1 MHKEPAALLIQPYM
15 TQPHQQLFSPWTKLP
30 LRLDHHFLPIPEG
43 PISNVIQPSSELAD
57 ISHSPSLKVS
67 PMILERVASS
77 VSPPSSSGHNTSTQP
92 IDFGFDNGR
101 GQSTD
106 HHSPPNADNVS
117 AADIRS
123 AAIESEE
130 PHETTST
137 VTEIGVLA
145 ITSNGHL
152 NERVQPASPPTTT
165 ASFPTPSTEARSKPP
180 KSKKVLFDGVVITS
194 RSLQKH
200 PSSISSAS
208 AIHHAPSS
216 GPTAI
221 PFSLVDALQ
230 FSFDANKQALLVPR
244 PVLPKLDGDASS
256 SAAQTDVETGTEDE
270 QGSSTA
276 VVPQGRLSPVR
287 RRFARHQGP
296 LNAATSESVV
306 SRKRVKPISYD
317 AVAAVV
323 DDVLGTVVAPMRWD
337 SDVDESESASR
348 AGEWGGHSDAMSD
361 ALTGSL
367 PWAEHGKGGRGRREQ
382 QSSGDRVSA
391 PLSAFLARRSP
402 MSSLIAATSTVS
414 LEPTSALRPHVSMGD
429 RFRQKLYHIFGENA
443 TVRMDRGARPHVASY
458 ENTYEG
464 LHSEHPGASS
474 PSPSP
479 EEDRQ
484 EDGAQSDDDLSA
496 QAGANTGTVLIDK
509 FENAL
514 ASDIPSIVPSLPTS
528 RPSLKRQASQEIY
541 ADSTDY
547 IHHAY
552 HQNEDHS
559 ANGDDTSAV
568 HNSLAHKKLRLDI
581 SEEQMQRW
589 ILSLQR
595 LVKGK
600 IRFTEEALEQLSAM
614 LTQIDSVKKELDNNI
629 PIVKSLREIIHQLA
643 ELHDIPFG
651 DPYMLRKRARFMA
664 HQWA

>member
-1 MHKEPAALLIQPYM
+1 
-15 TQPHQQLFSPWTKLP
+15 
-30 LRLDHHFLPIPEG
+30 
-43 PISNVIQPSSELAD
+43 
-57 ISHSPSLKVS
+57 
-67 PMILERVASS
+67 MILERVASS

-117 AADIRS
+117 AADTIRS

-130 PHETTST
+130 PRAKTTST
-137 VTEIGVLA
+137 VTELGALA

-165 ASFPTPSTEARSKPP
+165 ASFPTPSTETRSKPP

-194 RSLQKH
+194 RPLQKH

-208 AIHHAPSS
+208 
-216 GPTAI
+216 AI

-244 PVLPKLDGDASS
+244 SALPKLDGDASS

-270 QGSSTA
+270 RGSSTA

-287 RRFARHQGP
+287 RRFARRQGP
-296 LNAATSESVV
+296 LNAAASESVV
-306 SRKRVKPISYD
+306 SRKRVKPVSYD
-317 AVAAVV
+317 SVAAVI

-348 AGEWGGHSDAMSD
+348 AGEWGGHGDAMSD
-361 ALTGSL
+361 TLTGSL

-382 QSSGDRVSA
+382 QSSGDRVSV

-443 TVRMDRGARPHVASY
+443 TVRMDRGARPRV
-458 ENTYEG
+458 
-464 LHSEHPGASS
+464 
-474 PSPSP
+474 
-479 EEDRQ
+479 
-484 EDGAQSDDDLSA
+484 
-496 QAGANTGTVLIDK
+496 V
-509 FENAL
+509 
-514 ASDIPSIVPSLPTS
+514 
-528 RPSLKRQASQEIY
+528 
-541 ADSTDY
+541 STRV
-547 IHHAY
+547 
-552 HQNEDHS
+552 S
-559 ANGDDTSAV
+559 
-568 HNSLAHKKLRLDI
+568 
-581 SEEQMQRW
+581 
-589 ILSLQR
+589 
-595 LVKGK
+595 
-600 IRFTEEALEQLSAM
+600 
-614 LTQIDSVKKELDNNI
+614 
-629 PIVKSLREIIHQLA
+629 
-643 ELHDIPFG
+643 
-651 DPYMLRKRARFMA
+651 
-664 HQWA
+664 